1 MDQLAEGMA
10 AGLGGII
17 CTTVLYPLEIVKN
30 QLQVMTNA
38 EGKREPGAPKP
49 TFRSVALHIWK
60 MDGARGLMWGN
71 TPSCAWGFVEKLLY
85 FYSFA
90 GCRWVAERITG
101 GPMSTPVSLLV
112 GYACEWTHLP
122 FTMPLEVW
130 TVRVQHTR
138 PGTSIWRTLWGL
150 YEKGG
155 VRVFFK
161 SASAFLVLATKPA
174 IKYTLYERVRQITI
188 ARRNLLQAAEG
199 AAQVAELGMFE
210 AFILGAAA
218 RSLAEVLIYPV
229 SSSLSLPP
237 SLPSLSS
244 RRGSCAL
251 LDRRQQR
258 NDPLCGIVTAQ
269 YTRAKMV
276 IVGRSKDVKKDQST
290 KGPKQGQGQA
300 VLANLLLPVWTIKE
314 IFLVRAR
321 PHT

>member
-229 SSSLSLPP
+229 SPSP
-237 SLPSLSS
+237 SLGLSV
-244 RRGSCAL
+244 
-251 LDRRQQR
+251 
-258 NDPLCGIVTAQ
+258 P
-269 YTRAKMV
+269 
-276 IVGRSKDVKKDQST
+276 
-290 KGPKQGQGQA
+290 P
-300 VLANLLLPVWTIKE
+300 
-314 IFLVRAR
+314 
-321 PHT
+321 